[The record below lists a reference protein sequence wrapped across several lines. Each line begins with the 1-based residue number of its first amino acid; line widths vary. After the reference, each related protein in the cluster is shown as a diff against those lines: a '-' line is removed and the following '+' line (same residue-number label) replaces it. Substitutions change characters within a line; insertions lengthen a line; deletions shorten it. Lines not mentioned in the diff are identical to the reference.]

1 MMLKNKIYLCSIALI
16 SAAMIWAAT
25 WAARGL
31 SDFGLSDHMLRQV
44 SFEIEGA
51 VLSGTLVT
59 PNDITAPPIAI
70 IIHGDGAQD
79 RFSNSGYLPLINTLV
94 DAGIGVFSWDKAGV
108 GKSTGNWLH
117 QTMDDRA
124 DEAIAAANA
133 IATLEGVDP
142 NRIGFLGFSQAG
154 WVLPRVAKTTAPAF
168 TVIVGGAVSW
178 RDQGTYFSRIEMVTQ
193 GIAPDLIESRLLD
206 RTLNY
211 DAVFASME
219 DPSLAPEMDPDRF
232 RFVAGAYWED
242 STDLIAEMKGPIL
255 AVWGADDLNVDA
267 HADSATYRQ
276 QLMPLTDARH
286 VLVIPNATHGLLR
299 ANLFN
304 YQLVDD
310 WPWYLQ
316 YIFIGMGRTA
326 YAENAIVQIADWI
339 DELDDG

>member
-1 MMLKNKIYLCSIALI
+1 MTHKKRMYLCSIAI
-16 SAAMIWAAT
+16 AFVAIIWAAT
-25 WAARGL
+25 WMARGM
-31 SDFGLSDHMLRQV
+31 SDFDLSDHTQRQV
-44 SFEIEGA
+44 SFKVEGA

-59 PNDITAPPIAI
+59 PNNTIAPPIAI
-70 IIHGDGAQD
+70 VVHGDGAQD

-108 GKSTGNWLH
+108 GNSTGNWLH
-117 QTMDDRA
+117 QTMNDRA

-133 IATLEGVDP
+133 IASVDGVDP
-142 NRIGFLGFSQAG
+142 NQIGFLGFSQAG
-154 WVLPRVAKTTAPAF
+154 WVLPRVANTMTPAF
-168 TVIVGGAVSW
+168 TVLVGGAVSW
-178 RDQGTYFSRIEMVTQ
+178 RDQGTYFSRIELVSQ

-211 DAVFASME
+211 DAVFASAS
-219 DPSLAPEMDPDRF
+219 DPSRAPEMDPDRF

-267 HADSATYRQ
+267 KADSATYRQ
-276 QLMPLTDARH
+276 QLMPITDARH
-286 VLVIPNATHGLLR
+286 VLVIPDATHALLR

-310 WPWYLQ
+310 WPWYNQ
-316 YIFIGMGRTA
+316 YLFIGMGRTA
-326 YAENAIVQIADWI
+326 YAENAIGLIADWI
-339 DELDDG
+339 LKQNDN

>member
-1 MMLKNKIYLCSIALI
+1 MTRKKKTYLCSVVIAVTAIIL
-16 SAAMIWAAT
+16 AT
-25 WAARGL
+25 TWTVRGL
-31 SDFGLSDHMLRQV
+31 SDFDLSDHILRQV
-44 SFEIEGA
+44 SFEVEGA

-59 PNDITAPPIAI
+59 PTGVSTPPIAI

-94 DAGIGVFSWDKAGV
+94 DAGIGVFSWDKAGI
-108 GKSTGNWLH
+108 GDSTGNWLH

-133 IATLEGVDP
+133 IATLDGVDS

-154 WVLPRVAKTTAPAF
+154 WVLPRVANTMTPAF

-178 RDQGTYFSRIEMVTQ
+178 RDQGTYYSRIEMVSQ
-193 GIAPDLIESRLLD
+193 GITPDLIESRLLD

-211 DAVFASME
+211 DAVFASAS
-219 DPSLAPEMDPDRF
+219 DPSRAPDMDMDRF

-267 HADSATYRQ
+267 KADSATYRQ
-276 QLMPLTDARH
+276 QLMPITDARH
-286 VLVIPNATHGLLR
+286 VFVIGDATHGLLR

-310 WPWYLQ
+310 WPWYHQ
-316 YIFIGMGRTA
+316 YLFIGMGRTA
-326 YAENAIVQIADWI
+326 YAENSIGLIADWI
-339 DELDDG
+339 LKQDDC

>member
-1 MMLKNKIYLCSIALI
+1 MTQKKRMYLCSVAIAF
-16 SAAMIWAAT
+16 AAIIWAAT
-25 WAARGL
+25 WMARGM
-31 SDFGLSDHMLRQV
+31 SDFDLSEQTQRLV
-44 SFEIEGA
+44 SFEVEGA

-59 PNDITAPPIAI
+59 PNNVTAPPIAI

-108 GKSTGNWLH
+108 GDSTGNWLH

-133 IATLEGVDP
+133 IATLDDVDP

-154 WVLPRVAKTTAPAF
+154 WVLPRVANRTTPAF
-168 TVIVGGAVSW
+168 TIIVGGAVSW
-178 RDQGTYFSRIEMVTQ
+178 RDQGTYYSRIEMVSQ
-193 GIAPDLIESRLLD
+193 GITSDLIESRLLD

-211 DAVFASME
+211 DAVFASAS
-219 DPSLAPEMDPDRF
+219 DPSLEPEMDPDRL

-242 STDLIAEMKGPIL
+242 STDLIAGMKGPIL

-267 HADSATYRQ
+267 KADSATYRQ
-276 QLMPLTDARH
+276 QLIPLTDARQ
-286 VLVIPNATHGLLR
+286 VLVIPDATHGLLR

-310 WPWYLQ
+310 WPWYHQ
-316 YIFIGMGRTA
+316 YLFIGMGRAA
-326 YAENAIVQIADWI
+326 YAENAIAQIADWI
-339 DELDDG
+339 HELDDG